1 MVTLS
6 TMSGYDIGIY
16 IGMVVVSL
24 LSPYV
29 DFKKNHCEK
38 GKKYT
43 LEDLYNTIDN
53 TYWVVCFTPMFNA
66 NDSHSV
72 ISGSIDNTTV

>member
-1 MVTLS
+1 
-6 TMSGYDIGIY
+6 
-16 IGMVVVSL
+16 MVVVSL

-53 TYWVVCFTPMFNA
+53 TYWVVCFTPMFECK
-66 NDSHSV
+66 
-72 ISGSIDNTTV
+72 